1 MGVDVADTDQ
11 ANEERVPVP
20 AVPTQPTATAVRP
33 VGADPQP
40 FSLEG
45 LLLLDSDAGD
55 PVDIDVLTF
64 AEEGIGVVRSHGEQA
79 RVLPWSSVV
88 THVVEAWSGGV
99 VPEWWVDPELNRN
112 GSARTVTPSVT
123 DPDATSRPMPHVEE
137 GALIGIKTP
146 SGTYRFLLPGGDAR
160 TLSRKV
166 TEFTVR
172 HQGPTG
178 ASSVTRVVAWGQDIE
193 RRRVERKPQREITWS
208 SIQPILVVVLI
219 LFLGTAVALIL
230 LQSAGTI
237 HLPYLGGVGSGTVGC
252 SELGDVGDPF
262 ARMLGTPACWS
273 PEAAPAS
280 PPSIRRPSSGPA

>member
-1 MGVDVADTDQ
+1 MGVDVADRDQ
-11 ANEERVPVP
+11 ANQERVPAP
-20 AVPTQPTATAVRP
+20 ELSPQPTSTAVRA
-33 VGADPQP
+33 VGAEPLP

-45 LLLLDSDAGD
+45 LLLFDSDAGD
-55 PVDIDVLTF
+55 PVDIDTLTF
-64 AEEGIGVVRSHGEQA
+64 AEDGIGVVRSRGEQA

-99 VPEWWVDPELNRN
+99 VPEWWVDPELDRN
-112 GSARTVTPSVT
+112 GSAGNFYVSVT
-123 DPDATSRPMPHVEE
+123 DPDATSRPIPHVED

-160 TLSRKV
+160 ALSRKV
-166 TEFTVR
+166 TEFTVK

-193 RRRVERKPQREITWS
+193 RRSVKRKPQRAITWS

-237 HLPYLGGVGSGTVGC
+237 HLPYLGGTGSGTI
-252 SELGDVGDPF
+252 SWL
-262 ARMLGTPACWS
+262 RT
-273 PEAAPAS
+273 
-280 PPSIRRPSSGPA
+280 R

>member
-1 MGVDVADTDQ
+1 MGVDVANRDQ
-11 ANEERVPVP
+11 AHQERVPVP
-20 AVPTQPTATAVRP
+20 EVSPQPTSTAVRA
-33 VGADPQP
+33 VSAEPQP

-45 LLLLDSDAGD
+45 LLLLDSGAGD
-55 PVDIDVLTF
+55 PVDIDTLTF
-64 AEEGIGVVRSHGEQA
+64 AEDGIGVVRSHGEQA

-99 VPEWWVDPELNRN
+99 VPEWWVDPELDRN
-112 GSARTVTPSVT
+112 GSARNFYLSVT
-123 DPDATSRPMPHVEE
+123 DPDATSRPIPHIEE

-160 TLSRKV
+160 PLSRKV

-193 RRRVERKPQREITWS
+193 RRQVERKPQRGITWS
-208 SIQPILVVVLI
+208 SVQPILVVVLI

-237 HLPYLGGVGSGTVGC
+237 HLPYLGGASSGTIG
-252 SELGDVGDPF
+252 
-262 ARMLGTPACWS
+262 W
-273 PEAAPAS
+273 
-280 PPSIRRPSSGPA
+280 IRIR